1 MVNLDELRK
10 KYEEVTQRNSGG
22 NKDFL
27 SKFLITKEGTSIV
40 RLLPAKNEDENF
52 YAETAIHRL
61 ENDGQFKNYHCPR
74 VKGDKCPLCDLYYGL
89 WKTDSEDNH
98 NLARSI
104 KARKRYYLNA
114 VERETGDVKILSI
127 GMKLF
132 GKILDCFFDDDYG
145 DITDLE
151 KGFDFKIVKDING
164 AFPNYDKSAPKP
176 RPSEAGSGA
185 EIAAWMD
192 SLHDI
197 KNLVKIA
204 EYDELKQMAMTYELT
219 AQGMGSAGA
228 VQGISKSSGSPEKAD
243 DDYLSHLK
251 NLES

>member
-10 KYEEVTQRNSGG
+10 KYEEVTQTNNGG

-27 SKFLITKEGTSIV
+27 SKFLITKEGTSLV
-40 RLLPAKNEDENF
+40 RILPAKNEDENF

-61 ENDGQFKNYHCPR
+61 ENDGQFRNYHCPR
-74 VKGDKCPLCDLYYGL
+74 VKGDKCPLCDLYYAL

-114 VERETGDVKILSI
+114 VERESGDVKILSI

-145 DITDLE
+145 DITDLKE
-151 KGFDFKIVKDING
+151 GYDFKVVKDTNG

-176 RPSEAGSGA
+176 RATEAGTGQEVA
-185 EIAAWMD
+185 VWMD

-197 KNLVKIA
+197 QNLVKVA
-204 EYDELKQMAMTYELT
+204 DYDDLKQLAMNYEIA
-219 AQGMGSAGA
+219 AQGMGVSKGSSEGA
-228 VQGISKSSGSPEKAD
+228 KQSD

-251 NLES
+251 NLNPNG

>member
-10 KYEEVTQRNSGG
+10 KYEEVTQQNSGG
-22 NKDFL
+22 GKNDFL
-27 SKFLITKEGTSIV
+27 SKFLITKEGTSLV
-40 RLLPAKNEDENF
+40 RLLPAKSEDENF

-61 ENDGQFKNYHCPR
+61 ESDGQFKNYHCPR

-89 WKTDSEDNH
+89 WKTDSESNH

-114 VERETGDVKILSI
+114 VERETGEVKILSI

-145 DITDLE
+145 DITDLKE
-151 KGFDFKIVKDING
+151 GFDFKVVKDTNG

-176 RPSEAGSGA
+176 RPSEAGSDA
-185 EIAAWMD
+185 EVAKWMD

-197 KNLVKIA
+197 QNLVKIA
-204 EYDELKQMAMTYELT
+204 EYDELKQLAMGIEMG
-219 AQGMGSAGA
+219 AEGMGNSS
-228 VQGISKSSGSPEKAD
+228 QSSKSQGD

-251 NLES
+251 NLDT

>member
-10 KYEEVTQRNSGG
+10 KYEEVTKQNTGGG
-22 NKDFL
+22 NSDFL
-27 SKFLITKEGTSIV
+27 SKFLITKEGTSLV
-40 RLLPAKNEDENF
+40 RILPSKNEDEQF
-52 YAETAIHRL
+52 YAETAIHRM
-61 ENDGQFKNYHCPR
+61 ETDGQFKNYHCPR
-74 VKGDKCPLCDLYYGL
+74 VKGDKCPLCDLYYAL
-89 WKTDSEDNH
+89 WKTPSEDNH

-114 VERETGDVKILSI
+114 VDRESGDVKILSI

-151 KGFDFKIVKDING
+151 NGYDFKVVKDTNG

-176 RPSEAGSGA
+176 RPSKAGSDA
-185 EIAAWMD
+185 EVAAWMD

-197 KNLVKIA
+197 KNLVKFA
-204 EYDELKQMAMTYELT
+204 EYDELKQLSMMVEARAE
-219 AQGMGSAGA
+219 GMGGS
-228 VQGISKSSGSPEKAD
+228 SPSSPSSSSGSD

-251 NLES
+251 NLD

>member
-151 KGFDFKIVKDING
+151 KGFDFKVVKDTNG

-176 RPSEAGSGA
+176 RPSEAGSGS
-185 EIAAWMD
+185 EIATWMD

-197 KNLVKIA
+197 QNLVKVA
-204 EYDELKQMAMTYELT
+204 NYDELKQMAMTYEL
-219 AQGMGSAGA
+219 AAVGMGNS
-228 VQGISKSSGSPEKAD
+228 VQGISNSPESNDKSD

-251 NLES
+251 NLDTGK